1 METKKKTP
9 VLIKKVEQGV
19 AKSLHIDASTT
30 EIRQSAYEKEHHIE
44 KVSLVMTIVSDGQEN
59 AITKI
64 LFDNGASDAFTTHGW
79 GTAPSEIYDFMGV
92 SNRKRIIFSLI
103 RDNDW
108 GNIKPAL
115 ETRFGVSQSAKGVA
129 ILSELSTLNGVA
141 VYKFITN
148 NRHVVVTGSKRRRE
162 KMEEAI
168 RKADEA
174 KAAEVIK
181 AVKKNPNYELVIC
194 IVNEGYTDLVMA
206 AAKKEGARGGTI
218 LRARGTGNSDMEKFF
233 GLVINPEKEM
243 VLIVLDKSIRD
254 KVMQR
259 IYEEAGIHSKGQGI
273 CFSLPVHDV
282 LGVSSPEEENMPQ
295 ED

>member
-1 METKKKTP
+1 MDAKKTP
-9 VLIKKVEQGV
+9 VLIKKVEKNV
-19 AKSLHIDASTT
+19 AKSLHIDASAT
-30 EIRQSAYEKEHHIE
+30 EKRKSAYEKEHHIE
-44 KVSLVMTIVSDGQEN
+44 KVSLLMTIVSEGQEN
-59 AITKI
+59 SIAKI
-64 LFDNGASDAFTTHGW
+64 LFDNGASVAFHTHGY
-79 GTAPSEIYDFMGV
+79 GTAPSEIYDYMGV
-92 SNRKRIIFSLI
+92 SNKKRLTFSLI

-115 ETRFGVSQSAKGVA
+115 ETRFNISQSAKGVA
-129 ILSELSTLNGVA
+129 VLSELSTLNGIA

-162 KMEEAI
+162 KMEEEI

-174 KAAEVIK
+174 RAAEVIK
-181 AVKKNPNYELVIC
+181 SVNKDPNHELVIC
-194 IVNEGYTDLVMA
+194 IVNEGYTDLVMS
-206 AAKKEGARGGTI
+206 AAKKEGARGGTVV
-218 LRARGTGNSDMEKFF
+218 RARGTGNSDMEKFF

-273 CFSLPVHDV
+273 CFSLPVNDV
-282 LGVSSPEEENMPQ
+282 LGVSSPEEDNKPE
-295 ED
+295 E